1 VHEATLN
8 VNVIRHKDLEWSI
21 GGNFS
26 KIDNYVDALAPG
38 VESIFLGG
46 FTTPQVRAGIG
57 DKFPVIYGTTYLR
70 NDEGKVVVGANGIPL
85 TGAPGVIGKVSPD
98 FILGG
103 NTRVRFKTLT
113 LSAVVDWKQ
122 GGQMYGGTTGL
133 FDNYGVSKK
142 TAEARDKNQVIFDG
156 AVKEDGKANDIVL
169 TGQRNIRVY
178 YQSLNVIDESS
189 IVNSSFIKLREVAL
203 RLQAIKKT
211 NFGLSVSVFARNL
224 LLWTNSPTLDPE
236 SSQGNTNIAGAF
248 ERFTLPQTKSMGV
261 GVNVQF

>member
-8 VNVIRHKDLEWSI
+8 VNAIRQKDLEWSI
-21 GGNFS
+21 GANFS
-26 KIDNYVDALAPG
+26 KIDNYVDELAPG

-57 DKFPVIYGTTYLR
+57 DKFPVIYGNTYLR
-70 NDEGKVVVGANGIPL
+70 NDEGKVIVGSDGIPL
-85 TGAPGVIGKVSPD
+85 TGAPGVIGRVSPD

-103 NTRVRFKTLT
+103 NTRLRFKTLT

-142 TAEARDKNQVIFDG
+142 TAEARDKNAVMFED
-156 AVKEDGKANDIVL
+156 AVKEDGKPNDIVIS
-169 TGQRNIRVY
+169 GPAKIQAY
-178 YQSLNVIDESS
+178 YAALNVIEESS
-189 IVNSSFIKLREVAL
+189 IIESSFIKLREVAL
-203 RLQAIKKT
+203 RLQAIKKA
-211 NFGLSVSVFARNL
+211 NFGLSISVFARNI
-224 LLWTNSPTLDPE
+224 LLWTNSPILDPE
-236 SSQGNTNIAGAF
+236 ASQGNTNIAGAF
-248 ERFTLPQTKSMGV
+248 ERFTLPQTKSIGI